1 MTFQFLCPQGHL
13 LQGEEA
19 HMGMQCQCPQ
29 CGVAFIIP
37 TITPAAAPAPS
48 VAPAPAASNGSSLEL
63 VPIEDDDKP
72 ARHQP
77 VRQEITELEV
87 PSIELSALE
96 AFDDGGRRGTEL
108 DIGELEDEAGE
119 SLLHIPCP
127 NGHMLDVPAGMVGT
141 RAMCPHCRA
150 EFRLKRERSVEYQRE
165 QEIIDA
171 KRAKFWFKLAIVAA
185 GVVGVILVFM
195 IIASFAT

>member
-19 HMGMQCQCPQ
+19 HMGLQCQCPQ

-37 TITPAAAPAPS
+37 TIATAD
-48 VAPAPAASNGSSLEL
+48 APAPAGGGGGLSGSNLDL
-63 VPIEDDDKP
+63 VPLDDDKP
-72 ARHQP
+72 AKQAAREEISELDVPP
-77 VRQEITELEV
+77 VEFSSLEG
-87 PSIELSALE
+87 L
-96 AFDDGGRRGTEL
+96 DDGGRRGTEL
-108 DIGELEDEAGE
+108 DIGELDDEAGE

-127 NGHMLDVPAGMVGT
+127 NGHMLDVPSGMLGT

-150 EFRLKRERSVEYQRE
+150 EFRLKREKSIEFQRE

-171 KRAKFWFKLAIVAA
+171 KRAKFWIKLAIVAA

-195 IIASFAT
+195 IIASFAM

>member
-19 HMGMQCQCPQ
+19 HMGLQCQCPQ

-37 TITPAAAPAPS
+37 TIATAD
-48 VAPAPAASNGSSLEL
+48 APAPAGGGGGLSGSNLDL
-63 VPIEDDDKP
+63 VPLEDDKP
-72 ARHQP
+72 AKQAVQEEINELDVPP
-77 VRQEITELEV
+77 VEF
-87 PSIELSALE
+87 SALE
-96 AFDDGGRRGTEL
+96 GLDDGGRRGTEL
-108 DIGELEDEAGE
+108 DIGELDDEAGE

-127 NGHMLDVPAGMVGT
+127 NGHMLDVPAGMLGT

-150 EFRLKRERSVEYQRE
+150 EFRLKREKSIEFQRE

-171 KRAKFWFKLAIVAA
+171 KRAKFWIKLAIVAA

-195 IIASFAT
+195 IIASLAM

>member
-37 TITPAAAPAPS
+37 TIAQATAPLTSTGPDS
-48 VAPAPAASNGSSLEL
+48 GSTSSNGSSLEL
-63 VPIEDDDKP
+63 VPLDEDKP
-72 ARHQP
+72 AMIAARE
-77 VRQEITELEV
+77 EISELEV
-87 PSIELSALE
+87 PSVELTGLE
-96 AFDDGGRRGTEL
+96 AFEEGGSRGTEL
-108 DIGELEDEAGE
+108 DIGELDDEAGE

-127 NGHMLDVPAGMVGT
+127 NGHMLDVPAGMIGT
-141 RAMCPHCRA
+141 RAMCPHCRV
-150 EFRLKRERSVEYQRE
+150 EFRLKREKSIEYQRE

-185 GVVGVILVFM
+185 GVVGVVVVFM
-195 IIASFAT
+195 IIAAFAA

>member
-19 HMGMQCQCPQ
+19 HMGLQCQCPQ

-37 TITPAAAPAPS
+37 TIAQSAPAPS
-48 VAPAPAASNGSSLEL
+48 TSPVPASSASSGSGLDL
-63 VPIEDDDKP
+63 LPLDDDKP
-72 ARHQP
+72 GKHAAP
-77 VRQEITELEV
+77 EEIGELEV
-87 PSIELSALE
+87 PSVELTGLE
-96 AFDDGGRRGTEL
+96 AFEEGGGRGTEL
-108 DIGELEDEAGE
+108 DIGELDDEAGE

-127 NGHMLDVPAGMVGT
+127 NGHMLDVPAGMLGT

-150 EFRLKRERSVEYQRE
+150 EFRLKREKSIEYQRE

-185 GVVGVILVFM
+185 GVVGVVLVFM
-195 IIASFAT
+195 IIAAFAT

>member
-19 HMGMQCQCPQ
+19 HMGLQCQCPQ

-37 TITPAAAPAPS
+37 TIATAD
-48 VAPAPAASNGSSLEL
+48 APAPAGGGGGLSGANLDL
-63 VPIEDDDKP
+63 VPLDDDKP
-72 ARHQP
+72 AKQAVQEEINELDVPP
-77 VRQEITELEV
+77 VEF
-87 PSIELSALE
+87 SALE
-96 AFDDGGRRGTEL
+96 GLDDGGRRGTEL
-108 DIGELEDEAGE
+108 DIGELDDEAGE

-127 NGHMLDVPAGMVGT
+127 NGHMLDVPAGMLGT

-150 EFRLKRERSVEYQRE
+150 EFRLKREKSIEYQRE

-195 IIASFAT
+195 IIASLAM